1 VTLNQAFIDRLK
13 ACIADLHLFSMR
25 SHHSDLVIVIERRID
40 EFALGAVP
48 EERAA
53 LRRLAQLIEMR
64 EARKRQGEDW
74 TIARAYVCTLLRR
87 LG

>member
-1 VTLNQAFIDRLK
+1 VALDQAFIDRLRV
-13 ACIADLHLFSMR
+13 CIEDLRLFSMR
-25 SHHSDLVIVIERRID
+25 SLDPDLIALTERRME

-53 LRRLAQLIEMR
+53 LKRLAQLIEMR

-74 TIARAYVCTLLRR
+74 TTAKEYVRTLLQR
-87 LG
+87 LT